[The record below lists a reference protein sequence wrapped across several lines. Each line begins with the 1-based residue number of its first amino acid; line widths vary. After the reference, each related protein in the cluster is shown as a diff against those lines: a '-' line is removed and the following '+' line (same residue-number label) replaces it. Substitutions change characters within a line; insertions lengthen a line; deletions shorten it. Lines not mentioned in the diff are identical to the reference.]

1 MSCPT
6 CKESILNQTK
16 SLILETKCNQPCP
29 QDIACEDI
37 IPSNCVFYS
46 GPNLSCPSG
55 SVTVNYGDT
64 ITVALDK
71 MFQLICQSTDS
82 NTVAVTSADTC
93 PGYLFSKVTSSSLA
107 ITVTNPGGCEKLNIE
122 EGCFTWNNVL
132 TPGSGDG
139 RFLPGWSNFTVI
151 PDCQAAQYSN
161 VKACTVKF
169 RGLITFNSTTQ
180 NATAIPIFVLPLA
193 FRPSKLR
200 QFSVNFQITSPSY
213 PTYASGLINIFPNGQ
228 VFLSFLN
235 SLTPINVKTAFLS
248 LDGIEFE
255 TN

>member
-29 QDIACEDI
+29 QDITCEDI

-82 NTVAVTSADTC
+82 NTVAITSADTC
-93 PGYLFSKVTSSSLA
+93 PGYLASKITSSSLA

-122 EGCFTWNNVL
+122 EGCFTWNAVL

-139 RFLPGWSNFTVI
+139 RFLSGFSNAGGPFEI
-151 PDCQAAQYSN
+151 AHYSN
-161 VKACTVKF
+161 AKGCSVRLKGVVSKKF
-169 RGLITFNSTTQ
+169 TNTCIAGQT
-180 NATAIPIFVLPLA
+180 IFVLPTGK
-193 FRPSKLR
+193 RPSKSR
-200 QFSVNFQITSPSY
+200 IFSINMIRTIYAGCS
-213 PTYASGLINIFPNGQ
+213 TYIPASIFIDFNGNINIFTNIIDT
-228 VFLSFLN
+228 N
-235 SLTPINVKTAFLS
+235 STYLIP